1 MTEAQKIAHLHRRA
15 GFGLNIR
22 ESASGKLTDHIEKVL
37 SSNKTY
43 NSLFL
48 PGEEKVTTGELLA
61 MDKEERKEILQDLA
75 ANIKRLNL
83 EWLKEMGK
91 AEGQLREK
99 MSLFWHGHFAV
110 RVRGYSQ
117 VEQYINTIRKYALA
131 NFGDLLMAVSKEP
144 AMLKFLNNQQ
154 NRKNSPNEN
163 FAREVMELFTL
174 GRGNYTENDI
184 KESARAFT
192 GWNFDEEDE
201 FEMRTNQHDYGV
213 KTIFGKTG
221 NWEGEDVIKMILEKK
236 ETALFVTRKI
246 YKFLV
251 NENVDE
257 QRISVLANRFYDAKY
272 DIPTLLREIF
282 QSDWFYQEK
291 NVGSLIKSPIELIVG
306 LNRTFGISYSN
317 AQPLLAV
324 QRVLGQTLFFP
335 PNVAGW
341 AGGRNWIDNSTLLTR
356 LSLPKKLAEADQL
369 DYAVK
374 NNMDDEN
381 PNESSKPNPKYKL
394 ECNINWE
401 LFAKKFD
408 SIPKEDQWNVLQ
420 HHLLAST
427 NLIKM
432 PEKLMS
438 KLEGKIQ
445 LERIKLMSIY
455 ITRTPEY
462 QLA

>member
-22 ESASGKLTDHIEKVL
+22 ESASGKLTDHIDKVL

-43 NSLFL
+43 NGLFL
-48 PGEEKVTTGELLA
+48 PGEEKVTTGELLS

-117 VEQYINTIRKYALA
+117 VEQYINTIRKYSLS

-174 GRGNYTENDI
+174 GRENYTENDI
-184 KESARAFT
+184 KEAARAFT
-192 GWNFDEEDE
+192 GWNFNEEDE
-201 FEMRTNQHDYGV
+201 FEIRTNQHDYGE
-213 KTIFGKTG
+213 KTVFGKTG
-221 NWEGEDVIKMILEKK
+221 KWEGEDVIRMILERK
-236 ETALFVTRKI
+236 ETAQFITRKI
-246 YKFLV
+246 YRFLV
-251 NENVDE
+251 SENIDE
-257 QRISVLANRFYDAKY
+257 NRVSTLANLFFEAKY

-282 QSDWFYQEK
+282 KSDWFYSPEI
-291 NVGSLIKSPIELIVG
+291 VGSLIKSPVELIVG

-317 AQPLLAV
+317 SQPLLAV

-369 DYAVK
+369 DYSVK

-394 ECNINWE
+394 ECNMNWE
-401 LFAKKFD
+401 LFAQKFANLSKD
-408 SIPKEDQWNVLQ
+408 EEWQALQ
-420 HHLLAST
+420 QHLLASK

-432 PEKLMS
+432 PEKLIQ
-438 KLEGKIQ
+438 KLKGKAQI
-445 LERIKLMSIY
+445 ERIKIMSIY

>member
-22 ESASGKLTDHIEKVL
+22 ESASGKLSDHIEKVIG
-37 SSNKTY
+37 SNKTY

-99 MSLFWHGHFAV
+99 MSLFWHGHFAA

-117 VEQYINTIRKYALA
+117 VEQYINTIRKYSLA

-184 KESARAFT
+184 KEAARAFT
-192 GWNFDEEDE
+192 GWNFNEEDE
-201 FEMRTNQHDYGV
+201 FEMRANQHDYGV

-221 NWEGEDVIKMILEKK
+221 NWEGEDIIKMILERK
-236 ETALFVTRKI
+236 ETALFITRKI

-251 NENVDE
+251 NENIDE
-257 QRISVLANRFYDAKY
+257 QRVSALANRFYDAKY

-282 QSDWFYQEK
+282 QSDWFYDEQ

-381 PNESSKPNPKYKL
+381 PNESSKPNPKYRL
-394 ECNINWE
+394 ECNMNWE
-401 LFAKKFD
+401 LFAKKFEG
-408 SIPKEDQWNVLQ
+408 IPKEEEWNVLQ
-420 HHLLAST
+420 QHLLASK
-427 NLIKM
+427 NLLKM
-432 PEKLMS
+432 SEKLII
-438 KLEGKIQ
+438 KLEGKDQ

>member
-22 ESASGKLTDHIEKVL
+22 ESASGKLSDHIEKVI

-99 MSLFWHGHFAV
+99 MSLFWHGHFAA

-117 VEQYINTIRKYALA
+117 VEQYINTIRKYSLA

-184 KESARAFT
+184 KEAARAFT
-192 GWNFDEEDE
+192 GWNFNEEDE
-201 FEMRTNQHDYGV
+201 FEIRTNQHDYGV

-221 NWEGEDVIKMILEKK
+221 NWEGEDVIKMILARK

-246 YKFLV
+246 YRFLV
-251 NENVDE
+251 NESIDE
-257 QRISVLANRFYDAKY
+257 QRVSALANRFYDAKY

-282 QSDWFYQEK
+282 QSDWFYDEQ

-381 PNESSKPNPKYKL
+381 PNESSKPNPKYRL
-394 ECNINWE
+394 ECNMNWE
-401 LFAKKFD
+401 LFAKKFEG
-408 SIPKEDQWNVLQ
+408 IPKEEEWNVLQ
-420 HHLLAST
+420 QHLLASK
-427 NLIKM
+427 NLLKM
-432 PEKLMS
+432 SEKLII
-438 KLEGKIQ
+438 KLEGKDQ